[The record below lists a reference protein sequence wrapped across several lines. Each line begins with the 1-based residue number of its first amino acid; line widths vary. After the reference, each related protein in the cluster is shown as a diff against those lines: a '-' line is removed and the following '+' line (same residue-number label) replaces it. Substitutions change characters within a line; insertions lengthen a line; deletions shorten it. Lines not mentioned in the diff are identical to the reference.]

1 MNKITLN
8 ISEECYEDIVRIIE
22 SISGKKKAAAFRSLT
37 QRKQEVKDNPT
48 DIRAK
53 NRLKHA
59 ETVAGLR
66 EIPTLIKNYKM
77 SEKPRV
83 ID

>member
-22 SISGKKKAAAFRSLT
+22 AVSGKEKAAAFRSLT
-37 QRKQEVKDNPT
+37 QRKQKVKDNPT

-59 ETVAGLR
+59 ERIAGLR
-66 EIPTLIKNYKM
+66 EIPPLIKSYKM
-77 SEKPRV
+77 SEEPRV